1 MKVTVP
7 DKIPVGTRI
16 IFEICGDI
24 ETDKINWKEG
34 SKDFENLSNKTIE
47 NITYSWHHFALVVKE
62 GKKEYSIKWAPV
74 FYADDRETITL
85 NFPIRE
91 ATNALI
97 IPAGEN
103 GEPADTV
110 FRPMYWLN
118 NPGDTTSVT
127 RQITINKA
135 QVSQ

>member
-1 MKVTVP
+1 MKATIP
-7 DKIPVGTRI
+7 DKIPVGTSI

-24 ETDKINWKEG
+24 ETDKINWKEV
-34 SKDFENLSNKTIE
+34 SADFRNLSNVTID

-74 FYADDRETITL
+74 FYSPDRDSITL

-118 NPGDTTSVT
+118 NPGDTTRVT

-135 QVSQ
+135 QVAQ